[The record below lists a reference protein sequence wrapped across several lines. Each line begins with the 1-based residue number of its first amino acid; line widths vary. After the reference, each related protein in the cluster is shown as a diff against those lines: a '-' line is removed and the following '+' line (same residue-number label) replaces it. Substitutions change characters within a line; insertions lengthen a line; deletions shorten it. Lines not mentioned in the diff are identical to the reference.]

1 LHEERGIVKEYT
13 ALVVRGGLG
22 FGEGPRWHEGRLW
35 YSDFYR
41 RGIYAM
47 AADGTGE
54 VLEHEVLNQPS
65 GLGWLPNGDLLC
77 VSMIDQ
83 KVLRFAGQRSSTFA
97 DISEYCTFWANDMVV
112 SASGYSYVGN
122 FGFDL
127 DTRLKEMGVEAFL
140 ATPPPTTNLVVLDP
154 DGKVVQVVPD
164 MAFPNGTVIT
174 PDGATLIIG
183 ETMGSRLSAFDVNDD
198 GTLSNRR
205 VWAQFDF
212 LATDGMCLDAEG
224 QIWLANAVSKTCVRV
239 KEGGEVTGTVT
250 CTQNAYACMLGGED
264 RRNLYVMT
272 APTSDRFNIAEVT
285 RGRIE
290 MVRVETPGAG
300 LP

>member
-1 LHEERGIVKEYT
+1 MKEYT

-22 FGEGPRWHEGRLW
+22 FGEGPRWHGDRLW

-41 RGIYAM
+41 RAIYSM
-47 AADGTGE
+47 EADGSDE
-54 VLEHEVLNQPS
+54 RLEHEVVTQPS
-65 GLGWLPNGDLLC
+65 GLGWLANGDLLC

-83 KVLRFAGQRSSTFA
+83 KVLRFSEKTVSTFA
-97 DISEYCTFWANDMVV
+97 DISAHCTFWANDMTV
-112 SASGYSYVGN
+112 SARGFSYVGN

-127 DTRLKEMGVEAFL
+127 DTRLKELGVEAFL
-140 ATPPPTTNLVVLDP
+140 ATPPPSTNLVVLDP
-154 DGKVVQVVPD
+154 NGDVVQVVPD

-174 PDGATLIIG
+174 PDGSTLIIG
-183 ETMGSRLSAFDVNDD
+183 ETMASRLTAFRIADD
-198 GTLSNRR
+198 GTLHDRR

-212 LATDGMCLDAEG
+212 VATDGMCLDDEG
-224 QIWLANAVSKTCVRV
+224 QIWLANAVSKTCLRV

-272 APTSDRFNIAEVT
+272 APTSDRFSIGAVT

-290 MVRVETPGAG
+290 MVRVDTPGAG

>member
-1 LHEERGIVKEYT
+1 LHEEEGIVSEYT

-22 FGEGPRWHEGRLW
+22 FGEAPRWHEGRLW

-41 RGIYAM
+41 GAIFSM
-47 AADGTGE
+47 AADGSDE
-54 VLEHEVLNQPS
+54 CLEHEVASQPS
-65 GLGWLPNGDLLC
+65 GLGWLPDGDLLC

-83 KVLRFAGQRSSTFA
+83 RVVRFSGSKSSTFA
-97 DISEYCTFWANDMVV
+97 DISEYCTFWANDMTV
-112 SASGYSYVGN
+112 SSSGYSYVGN

-127 DTRLKEMGVEAFL
+127 DTRLKELGVEAFL
-140 ATPPPTTNLVVLDP
+140 ATPPPSTNLVVLDP
-154 DGKVVQVVPD
+154 GGHVIQVVPD
-164 MAFPNGTVIT
+164 MDFPNGAVIT
-174 PDGATLIIG
+174 PDGSTLIIG
-183 ETMGSRLSAFDVNDD
+183 ETMASRLTAFDINDD

-212 LATDGMCLDAEG
+212 VATDGMCLDAQG
-224 QIWLANAVSKTCVRV
+224 QIWLANAVSKTCLRV
-239 KEGGEVTGTVT
+239 KEGGDVTGTVT

-272 APTSDRFNIAEVT
+272 APTSDRFHIADVT